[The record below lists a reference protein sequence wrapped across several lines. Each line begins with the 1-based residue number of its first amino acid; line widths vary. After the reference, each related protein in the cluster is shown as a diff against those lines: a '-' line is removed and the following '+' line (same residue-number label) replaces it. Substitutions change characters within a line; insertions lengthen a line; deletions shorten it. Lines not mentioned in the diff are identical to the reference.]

1 VLHHIKKHNK
11 QKGMNTDSQ
20 TQHNLNVAK
29 CLKDGLIIGISKQ
42 YAKLKLDGKGRHPY
56 LDIKRMQVSNPG
68 WLTESALKSPP
79 AHWKHRIRC
88 IFDGVTPD
96 VSCVVSEIKEEL
108 HQWSLT
114 GARGVSHLLAQ
125 EPRVG

>member
-68 WLTESALKSPP
+68 WLRVHSSHHQPTGNTALDASSM
-79 AHWKHRIRC
+79 
-88 IFDGVTPD
+88 G
-96 VSCVVSEIKEEL
+96 L
-108 HQWSLT
+108 HLMYL
-114 GARGVSHLLAQ
+114 V
-125 EPRVG
+125 